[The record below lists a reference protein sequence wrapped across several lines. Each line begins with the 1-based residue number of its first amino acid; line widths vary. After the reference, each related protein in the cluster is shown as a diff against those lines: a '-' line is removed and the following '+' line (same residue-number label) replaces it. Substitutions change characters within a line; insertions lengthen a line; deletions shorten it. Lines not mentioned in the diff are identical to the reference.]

1 MNALFADVP
10 SARLPESRDFYA
22 RLLEME
28 VVFDSDWYVLLR
40 DPRRPRLQ
48 LAFVAHDH
56 ESVPA
61 AFRGPA
67 RGLLITA
74 EVDDVEGVHGRA
86 REMGATIAQE
96 LRDEEFGQR
105 HFMAVDPNGL
115 LVDVYEPI
123 PFSAAF
129 LEANPAQ
136 GTRGAVS
143 RSRTRPLT

>member
-1 MNALFADVP
+1 VNALFPDLC
-10 SARLPESRDFYA
+10 SAHLPESRDFYV

-48 LAFVAHDH
+48 LAFVAQGH
-56 ESVPA
+56 ETVPA
-61 AFRGPA
+61 AFCGPA

-74 EVDDVEGVHGRA
+74 EVDDVDAVHERA
-86 REMGATIAQE
+86 REMGAEIAQE

-115 LVDVYEPI
+115 LVDVYTPI
-123 PFSAAF
+123 PFSPAF
-129 LEANPAQ
+129 LERHGISPTEPA
-136 GTRGAVS
+136 
-143 RSRTRPLT
+143 

>member
-1 MNALFADVP
+1 VNALFPDVP

-22 RLLEME
+22 RLLGME
-28 VVFDSDWYVLLR
+28 VAFESDWYVLLR

-48 LAFVAHDH
+48 LAFVAHGH
-56 ESVPA
+56 ASLPA
-61 AFRGPA
+61 GFREPA

-74 EVDDVEGVHGRA
+74 EVDDADAVHDRA
-86 REMGATIAQE
+86 RAMGAEIAQE

-123 PFSAAF
+123 PCSAAF
-129 LEANPAQ
+129 LARYP
-136 GTRGAVS
+136 GLRGPGA
-143 RSRTRPLT
+143 P

>member
-1 MNALFADVP
+1 MNALFPDIQSP
-10 SARLPESRDFYA
+10 RLPESRDFYV
-22 RLLEME
+22 RLLGME

-56 ESVPA
+56 HSVPA
-61 AFRGPA
+61 AARGPA
-67 RGLLITA
+67 RGLLVTV
-74 EVDDVEGVHGRA
+74 EVDDVDAVHDRA
-86 REMGATIAQE
+86 REMGAEIAQE

-115 LVDVYEPI
+115 LVDVYQPI

-129 LEANPAQ
+129 LEANPGLMAP
-136 GTRGAVS
+136 GA
-143 RSRTRPLT
+143 P

>member
-1 MNALFADVP
+1 MNALFPDLP

-22 RLLEME
+22 ALLGME
-28 VVFDSDWYVLLR
+28 VAFESDWYLLLH

-61 AFRGPA
+61 AFREPA
-67 RGLLITA
+67 RGVLVTA
-74 EVDDVEGVHGRA
+74 EVDDVDAVHARA
-86 REMGATIAQE
+86 REMGAQIAQE

-115 LVDVYEPI
+115 LVDVYQPI

-129 LEANPAQ
+129 AAEHGVTAPEA
-136 GTRGAVS
+136 R
-143 RSRTRPLT
+143 

>member
-1 MNALFADVP
+1 MNALFPDVQ
-10 SARLPESRDFYA
+10 SLRLPESRDFYV

-56 ESVPA
+56 HTVPA
-61 AFRGPA
+61 AAHGPA
-67 RGLLITA
+67 RGLLVTA
-74 EVDDVEGVHGRA
+74 EVDDVDAVHDRA
-86 REMGATIAQE
+86 REMGAEIAQE

-115 LVDVYEPI
+115 LVDVYQPI

-129 LEANPAQ
+129 LA
-136 GTRGAVS
+136 RYGAA
-143 RSRTRPLT
+143 

>member
-1 MNALFADVP
+1 MNALFPDVP
-10 SARLPESRDFYA
+10 SARLPESRDFYV

-56 ESVPA
+56 ESLPA
-61 AFRGPA
+61 AFREPA
-67 RGLLITA
+67 RGLLVTA
-74 EVDDVEGVHGRA
+74 EVDDVDAIHARA
-86 REMGATIAQE
+86 RAMGAEIAQE

-123 PFSAAF
+123 PFSDGF
-129 LEANPAQ
+129 LQANP
-136 GTRGAVS
+136 GLTEPGA
-143 RSRTRPLT
+143 P

>member
-1 MNALFADVP
+1 MNALFPDVP
-10 SARLPESRDFYA
+10 SARLPESRDFYV
-22 RLLEME
+22 RLLGME

-40 DPRRPRLQ
+40 DPRRPRVQ

-56 ESVPA
+56 HSLPA

-67 RGLLITA
+67 RGLLVTA
-74 EVDDVEGVHGRA
+74 EVDEVDAVHDRA
-86 REMGATIAQE
+86 REMGAEIAQE

-129 LEANPAQ
+129 LEANP
-136 GTRGAVS
+136 GLRGSGA
-143 RSRTRPLT
+143 P

>member
-1 MNALFADVP
+1 VNALFPDVP
-10 SARLPESRDFYA
+10 SARLPESRDFYV
-22 RLLEME
+22 RLLGME

-56 ESVPA
+56 HSVPA

-67 RGLLITA
+67 RGLLVTA
-74 EVDDVEGVHGRA
+74 EVEDVEAVHAHA
-86 REMGATIAQE
+86 RDMGAEIAQE

-129 LEANPAQ
+129 LEANP
-136 GTRGAVS
+136 GLRESGA
-143 RSRTRPLT
+143 P

>member
-1 MNALFADVP
+1 VNALFPDVP
-10 SARLPESRDFYA
+10 SARLPESRDFYV
-22 RLLEME
+22 RLLGME

-56 ESVPA
+56 HSVPD

-67 RGLLITA
+67 RGLLVTA
-74 EVDDVEGVHGRA
+74 EVEHVEAVHARA
-86 REMGATIAQE
+86 REMGAEIAQE

-129 LEANPAQ
+129 LEANPAL
-136 GTRGAVS
+136 RGSGA
-143 RSRTRPLT
+143 P